1 MLTTEKFLR
10 PLSIWETIKEVLT
23 CYCHIFWRI
32 LGLVVIAA
40 ALQALVS
47 ILMPENPTVGLA
59 VSVLN
64 AVIAMFFYAWI
75 LAHADN
81 LLMNRPATLHDSL
94 KVAKDRYLAL
104 LALLLL
110 YVVIMMVLGVFAFGM
125 QLLGSTFHIVYLF
138 ALITLCFLIFIFT
151 LIAFA
156 MPAVILDQ
164 KPALKSFEYSARLVW
179 GHWWR
184 TFFIFMIFVIP
195 VVILSLAILIFQTR
209 NILVITVY
217 EFFYHIITYPLMIAV
232 VLVLYHD
239 LKTRKQISNVK
250 HLDERTHTE

>member
-1 MLTTEKFLR
+1 MLTTEKFNR
-10 PLSIWETIKEVLT
+10 PLSFWETVKEVLA

-40 ALQALVS
+40 ALQAFVS

-81 LLMNRPATLHDSL
+81 LLMNRPTTLRDSL
-94 KVAKDRYLAL
+94 RIAKERYLAL

-110 YVVIMMVLGVFAFGM
+110 YIVIMMVLGLFAFGM
-125 QLLGSTFHIVYLF
+125 QLAGSSLHIVYVF
-138 ALITLCFLIFIFT
+138 ALITLCILIFIFT

-184 TFFIFMIFVIP
+184 TFSIFMVFVIP
-195 VVILSLAILIFQTR
+195 VVLLSLVILILPTR
-209 NILVITVY
+209 NIAVISGY
-217 EFFYHIITYPLMIAV
+217 EFIYHIITYPLMIAV

-239 LKTRKQISNVK
+239 LKTRKQIANVK
-250 HLDERTHTE
+250 HLDNQAHH